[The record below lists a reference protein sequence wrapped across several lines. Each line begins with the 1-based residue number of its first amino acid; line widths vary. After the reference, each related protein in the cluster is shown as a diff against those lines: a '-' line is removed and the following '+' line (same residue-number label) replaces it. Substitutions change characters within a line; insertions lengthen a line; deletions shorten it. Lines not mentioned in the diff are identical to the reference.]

1 MRKILVFQHVASEP
15 LGHLDPLLR
24 ESGFRIRYVN
34 FGREP
39 HAEPDVRRYDG
50 LVVLGGPMNVD
61 QVAQHPHLRTEMA
74 AIREAITAGKPMLG
88 ICLGAQLLAAAM
100 GGDVRPNHVPEIGW
114 YRLHTLQP
122 AHDDRLFRHFERR
135 PHYVFQWHA
144 YTFAPPPGA
153 VPLAWTRNC
162 RNQAYRLG
170 DAAWGLQFHLEADAA
185 LIGRW
190 LESESGR
197 AEIDHHWSLRR
208 VAHIRAA
215 TRKHLP
221 SAQPLSNRVFTE
233 FIRLLGPRPKAVVLP
248 SR

>member
-1 MRKILVFQHVASEP
+1 MRKLLVFQHVASEP

-24 ESGFRIRYVN
+24 DSGVRIRYVN

-39 HAEPDVRRYDG
+39 HATPDPRRYDG

-61 QVAQHPHLRTEMA
+61 EADRLPHLRFEME
-74 AIREAITAGKPMLG
+74 AIREAMTLERPVLG

-100 GGDVRPNHVPEIGW
+100 GGVVHPNPVPEIGW
-114 YRLHTLQP
+114 YRLHTRP
-122 AHDDRLFRHFERR
+122 AAHEDPLFRHFERR
-135 PHYVFQWHA
+135 PQFVFQWHA

-170 DAAWGLQFHLEADAA
+170 ERAWGLQFHLEADAA
-185 LIGRW
+185 LINRW
-190 LESESGR
+190 LHLPSGR
-197 AEIDHHWSLRR
+197 SEIERHWSPARIARIQSATQRHLPVATPLGRRVFGEFTRLFSLRR
-208 VAHIRAA
+208 YA
-215 TRKHLP
+215 L
-221 SAQPLSNRVFTE
+221 
-233 FIRLLGPRPKAVVLP
+233 LP

>member
-1 MRKILVFQHVASEP
+1 MHKLLVFQHVASEP

-24 ESGFRIRYVN
+24 ESGVRIRYVN

-39 HAEPDVRRYDG
+39 HATPDLRRYDG

-61 QVAQHPHLRTEMA
+61 EADRLPHLRFEMA
-74 AIREAITAGKPMLG
+74 AIREAMALERPVLG

-100 GGDVRPNHVPEIGW
+100 GGVVHPNPVPEIGW
-114 YRLHTLQP
+114 YRLHARRA
-122 AHDDRLFRHFERR
+122 AHDDPLFRHFERQ
-135 PHYVFQWHA
+135 PQFVFQWHA

-153 VPLAWTRNC
+153 VRLAWTRNC

-170 DAAWGLQFHLEADAA
+170 ERAWGLQFHLEADDA

-190 LESESGR
+190 LGQPAGRSEIER
-197 AEIDHHWSLRR
+197 YWDARR
-208 VAHIRAA
+208 IARIRAA
-215 TRKHLP
+215 TRQHLP
-221 SAQPLSNRVFTE
+221 VATALSNRVFGE
-233 FIRLLGPRPKAVVLP
+233 FIRMFTGRRYTTLS

>member
-1 MRKILVFQHVASEP
+1 M
-15 LGHLDPLLR
+15 
-24 ESGFRIRYVN
+24 N

-39 HAEPDVRRYDG
+39 HAQPDVRRYDG

-61 QVAQHPHLRTEMA
+61 QCGPASAPALRDGGDS
-74 AIREAITAGKPMLG
+74 RSHGRAGEPMLG

-100 GGDVRPNHVPEIGW
+100 GGDVHPNPVPEIGW
-114 YRLHTLQP
+114 YRLHTLQA

-135 PHYVFQWHA
+135 PQYVFQWHA

-170 DAAWGLQFHLEADAA
+170 ERAWGLQFHLEADAA
-185 LIGRW
+185 LIERW
-190 LESESGR
+190 LGQPKAAARSSGTG
-197 AEIDHHWSLRR
+197 ARR
-208 VAHIRAA
+208 IAHIRAG
-215 TRKHLP
+215 TR
-221 SAQPLSNRVFTE
+221 SAPAGRTAAERSRV
-233 FIRLLGPRPKAVVLP
+233 RRVRQAVRRARALVVLP

>member
-61 QVAQHPHLRTEMA
+61 QTDRHPH
-74 AIREAITAGKPMLG
+74 
-88 ICLGAQLLAAAM
+88 LGAQLLAAAM
-100 GGDVRPNHVPEIGW
+100 GGVVHPNEVPEIGW
-114 YRLHTLQP
+114 YRLHTRP
-122 AHDDRLFRHFERR
+122 AAHGDRLFRHFERR

-153 VPLAWTRNC
+153 EPLAWTRNC

-170 DAAWGLQFHLEADAA
+170 DRAWGLQFHLEADAP
-185 LIGRW
+185 LIERW
-190 LESESGR
+190 LAHAEWPQRDRAALGRAPRRPDSSRNTRAPAGSDRAQSSRVRGVHPPVCTAALRDLAVALGREFHDLSRRGTSGR
-197 AEIDHHWSLRR
+197 PD
-208 VAHIRAA
+208 
-215 TRKHLP
+215 
-221 SAQPLSNRVFTE
+221 
-233 FIRLLGPRPKAVVLP
+233 
-248 SR
+248 

>member
-24 ESGFRIRYVN
+24 SAGVRIRYVN

-39 HAEPDVRRYDG
+39 HAQPDVRRYDG

-61 QVAQHPHLRTEMA
+61 QADRLPHLHFEMEAIGA
-74 AIREAITAGKPMLG
+74 AIAAGRPVLG
-88 ICLGAQLLAAAM
+88 ICLGAQLLAAAT
-100 GGDVRPNHVPEIGW
+100 GGVVHPNAVPEIGW
-114 YRLHTLQP
+114 YRLHTRP
-122 AHDDRLFRHFERR
+122 GAHEDRLFRHFERQA
-135 PHYVFQWHA
+135 PFVFQWHA

-170 DAAWGLQFHLEADAA
+170 DHAWGLQFHLEADAA
-185 LIGRW
+185 LIERW
-190 LESESGR
+190 LALPSGR
-197 AEIDHHWSLRR
+197 SEIEQHWDARR
-208 VAHIRAA
+208 IARIRAA
-215 TRKHLP
+215 TRQHL
-221 SAQPLSNRVFTE
+221 ATATALGNRTFGE
-233 FIRLLGPRPKAVVLP
+233 FIALFAKRRYAALP

>member
-1 MRKILVFQHVASEP
+1 MRKLLVFQHVATEP

-24 ESGFRIRYVN
+24 ESGVRIRYVN

-39 HAEPDVRRYDG
+39 HAEPDLRRYDG

-61 QVAQHPHLRTEMA
+61 QADQLPHLRFEMA
-74 AIREAITAGKPMLG
+74 AIREAMGLERPVLG

-100 GGDVRPNHVPEIGW
+100 GGVVHPNPVPEIGW
-114 YRLHTLQP
+114 YRLHTRP
-122 AHDDRLFRHFERR
+122 AAHEDPLFRHFERR
-135 PHYVFQWHA
+135 PHSVFQWHA

-170 DAAWGLQFHLEADAA
+170 ERAWGLQFHLEADDA
-185 LIGRW
+185 LIARW
-190 LESESGR
+190 LGQPSGR
-197 AEIDHHWSLRR
+197 SEIERYWDGRR
-208 VAHIRAA
+208 IARIRAA
-215 TRKHLP
+215 TRAHLP
-221 SAQPLSNRVFTE
+221 AATTLGNRVFGE
-233 FIRLLGPRPKAVVLP
+233 FIGLFSRRRYATLP